1 MACPDDGGPVQTSV
15 RVPDDPLSVHI
26 GRVANSLYPAT
37 LPGPEED
44 LNLISI
50 YYSQHYAAQ
59 RPAQTIVKLPHHL
72 AASEIVQ
79 LAADLM
85 KLVRMYHHCSTAY
98 PATHGDFQHFL
109 AAVFFRW
116 QSDRPIGE
124 KPVLQDPSFDDRALH
139 VGYLKYDLEP
149 VAGLGAD
156 GLKNRHEDD
165 KAYVYVYFDYQ
176 TRKANVVWKDANC
189 LDIRQ
194 DDVSLIRPF
203 RCLDDRITVLFK
215 NYEQCERIRIM
226 DHNWELAIWSARE
239 KIKRFAETGV
249 TTNVAN
255 NWPDRLETEDME
267 PWITVARLFELFEPN
282 LV

>member
-1 MACPDDGGPVQTSV
+1 MACPDDDGPVQTSV
-15 RVPDDPLSVHI
+15 PVPDDPLSVRI

-50 YYSQHYAAQ
+50 YYSQHYVAQ
-59 RPAQTIVKLPHHL
+59 RPAQTIVKLPHDL
-72 AASEIVQ
+72 TASEIVQ

-109 AAVFFRW
+109 AAVFSSW

-124 KPVLQDPSFDDRALH
+124 KPVLRDPSFDDRALH
-139 VGYLKYDLEP
+139 VGYLKT
-149 VAGLGAD
+149 VTKG
-156 GLKNRHEDD
+156 D

-189 LDIRQ
+189 LDIGQ

-203 RCLDDRITVLFK
+203 WCLDDRITVLFK

-239 KIKRFAETGV
+239 KVKRFAETGV
-249 TTNVAN
+249 TANVAN
-255 NWPDRLETEDME
+255 NWPDRL
-267 PWITVARLFELFEPN
+267 
-282 LV
+282 